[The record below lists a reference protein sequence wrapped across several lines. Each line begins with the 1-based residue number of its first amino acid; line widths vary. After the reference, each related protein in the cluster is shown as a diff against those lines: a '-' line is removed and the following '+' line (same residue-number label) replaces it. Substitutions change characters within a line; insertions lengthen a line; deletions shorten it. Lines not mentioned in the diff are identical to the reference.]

1 MLKLFFSSFFVI
13 TVGVGCAFLTHLL
26 LARMLEADQYGIFSF
41 ISSLSLLIS
50 VFALFGF
57 QNSIVRLINQPE
69 TGVAAL
75 VKFAR
80 IFTILGGIIAGGIV
94 FAALYFLNL
103 ASEYPLESF
112 ILGVIL
118 TPLMVIARLHAA
130 ILRGFEKSS
139 LSVFYESTL
148 REVLFLVLIGGA
160 IVLGITLDLG
170 FHVLFLLALTLCISS
185 IISWLH
191 TRHHMRNYET
201 SHDSLPTRREWLSV
215 SFPMMLTIFAQRF
228 MRRSDIIMLGLMVNP
243 ALVGAYAIAAQ
254 FSDVSS
260 IGQKGIFAI
269 FSPRAAK
276 LYADDKVENIKA
288 LFRKMQLIGVVSTG
302 FLCIVIAFA
311 APYILSFFGEA
322 YGVGYTA
329 LLILLVGQF
338 INVSFGPVGI
348 LMIMTAHEKI
358 AMKFTIFAAFGNLIL
373 NPIAIWFY
381 GLEGA
386 AFVTANLLVW
396 RGFASYIF
404 VKREGL
410 V

>member
-228 MRRSDIIMLGLMVNP
+228 M
-243 ALVGAYAIAAQ
+243 IAAQ